1 MFEDMGKKEEWLTS
15 FLKESTRK
23 HNERSLRYFEE
34 FSGLSP
40 DQMIEAR
47 RVEGRRF
54 STRVVEFWKW
64 CQTNKKCS
72 QSSASSVTFG
82 LASFFKYFE
91 LPLMLKRV
99 IPNTSMKIEDYVPSL
114 EDLQKAFRLGD
125 LQTKVLLSLMRD
137 SPCRVGDLVKK
148 VIPQLP
154 KKEFMIESEKEN
166 VVGKVYFSDST
177 IELFNQMVKAGLSL
191 PTTERGIAKILE
203 KACKVA
209 DLPSWNPH
217 LLRKFFFSVGVNLNI
232 NEITLKVLMFK
243 SVPKDV
249 LTYVLNKENL
259 KTSWQMIVNAI
270 PLEKSSGNG
279 AERLD
284 QLKDSM
290 LSLEKENTNFK
301 TRIDNLQNHMMKLE
315 DKVELY
321 GKTLQSYV
329 ELGPYTEE
337 EKEALRKKL
346 DLQPYTQEEWT
357 VIEQGLTLM
366 MKECPKD
373 QKAIVDKLLSR
384 RKKRR

>member
-15 FLKESTRK
+15 FLRESTRK

-34 FSGLSP
+34 FSGLNP
-40 DQMIEAR
+40 DQMIETR
-47 RVEGRRF
+47 RAEGRRF
-54 STRVVEFWKW
+54 STRVVEFWRW
-64 CQTNKKCS
+64 CQTYKKCTP
-72 QSSASSVTFG
+72 SSASSVTFG

-91 LPLMLKRV
+91 LPLQLKRV
-99 IPNTSMKIEDYVPSL
+99 IPNTSMKIEDYAPNL
-114 EDLQKAFRLGD
+114 EDLQKVFRLGD

-166 VVGKVYFSDST
+166 VVGKVYFADST
-177 IELFNQMVKAGLSL
+177 IELFNQMAKTGLSL
-191 PTTERGIAKILE
+191 PTTERGIAKMLE

-209 DLPSWNPH
+209 DLPPLNPH
-217 LLRKFFFSVGVNLNI
+217 LLRKFFFSIGVNLNI

-270 PLEKSSGNG
+270 PLEKTSGNG